1 MSINNLLKYIK
12 NSSSVIINLDS
23 DLEKIVRMAEGIYES
38 QIHNGKLLIGGN
50 GGSCA
55 DAEHFSGELT
65 CTYKNK
71 KRKAFSAISL
81 TNNSSAIT
89 AWANDFKFDSYFE
102 RQVLALGKKNDV
114 LFLLSTGGGDIVNN
128 FSMNLVYAAKKAKDM
143 GLKVYSLIGKTGGEL
158 LKLSDES
165 ILVKSDIT
173 SHIQEAHIV
182 IIHMLCEMLD
192 SYEV

>member
-1 MSINNLLKYIK
+1 MSRNNLLNYIK

-38 QIHNGKLLIGGN
+38 QLHNGKLLIGGN

>member
-1 MSINNLLKYIK
+1 MSRNNLLNYIK

>member
-1 MSINNLLKYIK
+1 MSRNKLLNYIK
-12 NSSSVIINLDS
+12 NSSAVILNLES
-23 DLEKIVRMAEGIYES
+23 DLEKVVRMAEGIYQS
-38 QIHNGKLLIGGN
+38 QINNGKLLIGGN

-158 LKLSDES
+158 IKMSDES
-165 ILVKSDIT
+165 ILIKSDIT

>member
-1 MSINNLLKYIK
+1 MSRNNLLKYIK